1 MGVGSRLLRRSNEFC
16 PVPSCTFAYKTSLA
30 VVVGSVNMMNATI
43 GIKLHYMANVH
54 AFQNVKSIL
63 KTLKDRKGLKEVR
76 FSWLFRKEAIVL

>member
-1 MGVGSRLLRRSNEFC
+1 M
-16 PVPSCTFAYKTSLA
+16 
-30 VVVGSVNMMNATI
+30 VVGSVNMMNATI

>member
-1 MGVGSRLLRRSNEFC
+1 
-16 PVPSCTFAYKTSLA
+16 
-30 VVVGSVNMMNATI
+30 MMNATI
-43 GIKLHYMANVH
+43 GIKLHYMAKVH